1 MQASCPPKPREL
13 DSTRSACTARGLVGH
28 IVQVTG
34 GVGLLQVDG
43 GGQDALLQGLQAGH
57 RLNGAGGP
65 RQWPVMDLVELM

>member
-1 MQASCPPKPREL
+1 MPAKAQGVGQHQVCLHRQ
-13 DSTRSACTARGLVGH
+13 GLVGH

-43 GGQDALLQGLQAGH
+43 GGQDALLQGLRQAT
-57 RLNGAGGP
+57 ASMAPAAP